1 MIGGGDVSPFAG
13 IFSILTIFMVAAAVG
28 LIAGVVIMIV
38 LAVKNRASQNN
49 MIQTMPMKR
58 YCIKC
63 GARIEEGAAFC
74 VQCGTPVQIQA
85 QPAQGQ
91 PLQAQGQPQPMGQ
104 PAQGQSAALK
114 VAIRILICLV
124 AGSVSS
130 FLVSGCLSMLPA
142 AMSSVV
148 GVIIFFLVI
157 AAYSALLF
165 FLIYKP
171 LEAKVGKSYALVGGI
186 AFSVVIAIVL
196 ATMGV
201 NAITSLPLCI
211 ILAAAYTAIIYAYA
225 AKFEKKKNRF

>member
-58 YCIKC
+58 
-63 GARIEEGAAFC
+63 FC
-74 VQCGTPVQIQA
+74 
-85 QPAQGQ
+85 
-91 PLQAQGQPQPMGQ
+91 
-104 PAQGQSAALK
+104 
-114 VAIRILICLV
+114 ICLV

-130 FLVSGCLSMLPA
+130 FLVSGCLSMLPT
-142 AMSSVV
+142 AMSSFV

-165 FLIYKP
+165 FLFYKP
-171 LEAKVGKSYALVGGI
+171 LEAKVGRTYALVGGI
-186 AFSVVIAIVL
+186 VLSVILAIALAAIISKIVL
-196 ATMGV
+196 
-201 NAITSLPLCI
+201 S
-211 ILAAAYTAIIYAYA
+211 AAYTAIIYAYVC
-225 AKFEKKKNRF
+225 KFEKKKNRF

>member
-1 MIGGGDVSPFAG
+1 MFCV
-13 IFSILTIFMVAAAVG
+13 
-28 LIAGVVIMIV
+28 
-38 LAVKNRASQNN
+38 
-49 MIQTMPMKR
+49 
-58 YCIKC
+58 KC
-63 GARIEEGAAFC
+63 GAKIEEGAAFC

-91 PLQAQGQPQPMGQ
+91 PLQAQGQPVGQ

-130 FLVSGCLSMLPA
+130 FLVSGCLSMLPT

-171 LEAKVGKSYALVGGI
+171 LEAKVGKSYALVGGSDFLLRLLHREWACPCVHRGARGI
-186 AFSVVIAIVL
+186 SKRTCANF
-196 ATMGV
+196 
-201 NAITSLPLCI
+201 
-211 ILAAAYTAIIYAYA
+211 
-225 AKFEKKKNRF
+225 